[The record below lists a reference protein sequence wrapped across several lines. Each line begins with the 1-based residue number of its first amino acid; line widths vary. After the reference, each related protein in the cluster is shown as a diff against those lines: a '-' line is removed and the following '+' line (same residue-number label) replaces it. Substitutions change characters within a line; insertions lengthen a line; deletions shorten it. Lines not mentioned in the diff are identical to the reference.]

1 MLKILLVL
9 RDETFYGEREVND
22 NFREAVK
29 YFMNMMVDVNNVQFI
44 ETTSTGQ
51 KDLKDFSLVFIAG
64 ENLNAATN
72 AAEAGILTFEY
83 NFEKLS
89 PVKII
94 KDTSDGFTTWTKNY
108 LLKK

>member
-1 MLKILLVL
+1 MLKVLLVL

-29 YFMNMMVDVNNVQFI
+29 YFMNIMVDLNNVQFI
-44 ETTSTGQ
+44 ETTSTS
-51 KDLKDFSLVFIAG
+51 KEDLKDFSLVFTAG

-72 AAEAGILTFEY
+72 ATEAGILTFEY
-83 NFEKLS
+83 DFEKLS
-89 PVKII
+89 PVAIEKEM
-94 KDTSDGFTTWTKNY
+94 SDGFTTWTKKY